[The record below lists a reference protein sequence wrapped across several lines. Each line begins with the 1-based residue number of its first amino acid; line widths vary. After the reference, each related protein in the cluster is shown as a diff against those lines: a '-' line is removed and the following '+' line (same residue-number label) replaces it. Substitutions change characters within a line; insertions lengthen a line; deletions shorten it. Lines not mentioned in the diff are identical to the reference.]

1 MPRANRVSSPTRLLK
16 ARPKRGV
23 LVRYSDRIAKV
34 LGEAPRGDRFM
45 IGIA

>member
-1 MPRANRVSSPTRLLK
+1 MPRANRVSSPARLLK

-34 LGEAPRGDRFM
+34 LGEARGDRFM

>member
-1 MPRANRVSSPTRLLK
+1 MPRANRVSSPARLLK

-23 LVRYSDRIAKV
+23 LVRYSVRIAKV
-34 LGEAPRGDRFM
+34 LREARGDRFM